1 MIIDT
6 IENAAQYEK
15 LLPGIGKAMKILN
28 NKLLRLA
35 HKPDG
40 RYEIDGDNLFFLI
53 QRFATKPIEQGK
65 VEAHQKYIDVQ
76 YVVSGKE
83 MIGYAPVGSLE
94 IDTPYDEKADA
105 AFYKKTDKI
114 THLKLVG
121 GTFCVFYPADA
132 HMPGCQLDG
141 AAEEVHKIVVKI
153 RV

>member
-40 RYEIDGDNLFFLI
+40 RYEIDGENLFYLI
-53 QRFATKPIEQGK
+53 QRYTTKPIEQAM
-65 VEAHQKYIDVQ
+65 VESHQKYIDVQ

-83 MIGYAPVGSLE
+83 MIGYAPTAWLE
-94 IDTPYDEKADA
+94 VDTPCDKEADA
-105 AFYKKTDKI
+105 AFYKKNNKI

-121 GTFCVFYPADA
+121 GMFCVFYPADA
-132 HMPGCQLDG
+132 HMPCCQLDG
-141 AAEEVHKIVVKI
+141 AAEVHKVVVKI